1 MTDHDYTTECV
12 DIIRHKVS
20 VLTPR
25 SNKEIY
31 KQKFVQIVLIQ
42 IQHWLQLQKLIVVN
56 GKYNTS
62 MSIHK

>member
-31 KQKFVQIVLIQ
+31 KQEFVQIVLIQ
-42 IQHWLQLQKLIVVN
+42 IQH
-56 GKYNTS
+56 
-62 MSIHK
+62 